1 MSTKRSLALIFALV
15 LTLGIVAMIGQTP
28 AQAEPQYKWRLGQV
42 HPVDSDFDIRAKA
55 FAKKVFDRSKGRIQI
70 DVFSGGVLG
79 DWTETFE
86 MLMRGTIEMTMAQAN
101 ANFDPKLNLAY
112 YFPYLVKDMDEAKKV
127 YGQGGWG
134 YKIIQDLW
142 AAHNVN
148 ALAVFPVGMA
158 GVSLKQKPADYA
170 DPTKPKGLKVRVMPI
185 KPCELTYEALGY
197 IATPIP
203 YAEAYSAIQTG
214 IADGQMGGP
223 PFQAW
228 QFKDVNKVW
237 IQYNDFFESWWF
249 AINMDLW
256 KKLSKED
263 QDIVMTAANEESL
276 VRWENVAKEDEE
288 YRQKLK
294 AEYGWEIVMLT
305 ADQLKACADQVRKV
319 VWPKMEELVGKELM
333 DKVYKESGI
342 VRAK

>member
-1 MSTKRSLALIFALV
+1 MKMKKLAFLGLALV
-15 LTLGIVAMIGQTP
+15 LAMGIVAFATHTT
-28 AQAEPQYKWRLGQV
+28 AQAAPEYKWRLAQV
-42 HPVDSDFDIRAKA
+42 HPVDSDFDVRAKA

-70 DVFSGGVLG
+70 DVYSGGVLG
-79 DWTETFE
+79 DWTEIFE
-86 MLMRGTIEMTMAQAN
+86 MNVRGTVEMAMSQAN

-112 YFPYLVKDMDEAKKV
+112 YFPYLVKDIAEAKKV
-127 YGQGGWG
+127 YGQGGWA

-142 AAHNVN
+142 ATHNVK
-148 ALAVFPVGMA
+148 ALSVFPVGMS
-158 GVSLKQKPADYA
+158 GVSLKTLPKDYA
-170 DPTKPKGLKVRVMPI
+170 NAAVKKGMKVRVMPI

-237 IQYNDFFESWWF
+237 IQYNDYFESWWF
-249 AINMDLW
+249 TINMDLW
-256 KKLSKED
+256 KKLSKAD
-263 QDIVMTAANEESL
+263 QDLIQKAANEESL
-276 VRWENVAKEDEE
+276 IRWENVAKEDEE

-294 AEYGWEIVMLT
+294 NEYGWQIVILT
-305 ADQLKACADQVRKV
+305 PAQLKTISAQVRKT

-333 DKVYKESGI
+333 DKIYKNSG
-342 VRAK
+342 VARPK

>member
-1 MSTKRSLALIFALV
+1 MKKFVWILCLTTMVCALFSALP
-15 LTLGIVAMIGQTP
+15 AAAATP
-28 AQAEPQYKWRLGQV
+28 EYKWRMAQV
-42 HPVDSDFDIRAKA
+42 HPVDSDYDQRAKS
-55 FAKKVFDRSKGRIQI
+55 FAKKVEERTNGRIHI

-86 MLMRGTIEMTMAQAN
+86 MLMRGSLELNMAQAN

-112 YFPYLVKDMDEAKKV
+112 YFPYLVKDIDEAKKA
-127 YGQGGWG
+127 YGKDGWA
-134 YKIIQDLW
+134 YKVVQDLW
-142 AAHNVN
+142 ATHNIK
-148 ALAVFPVGMA
+148 ALAVIPLGMA
-158 GVSLKQKPADYA
+158 GVSLKTKPASYA
-170 DPTKPKGLKVRVMPI
+170 DPTIHNLLKVRVMPI
-185 KPCELTYEALGY
+185 KPCEITYEAMGY

-237 IQYNDFFESWWF
+237 IQYNDYFEPWWI

-256 KKLSKED
+256 NKLSKED
-263 QDIVMTAANEESL
+263 QDILQTAALEESDIQ
-276 VRWENVAKEDEE
+276 WERAAAEDEK

-294 AEYGWEIVMLT
+294 DEYGWEIVILT
-305 ADQLKACADQVRKV
+305 PEQLTTMADHVRKV

-342 VRAK
+342 ARP

>member
-1 MSTKRSLALIFALV
+1 MRNRCCLLV
-15 LTLGIVAMIGQTP
+15 LAVFTVVVLSSLLPSP
-28 AQAEPQYKWRLGQV
+28 APAAEPEYKWRLAQV
-42 HPVDSDFDIRAKA
+42 HPVDSDYDIRAKE
-55 FAKKVFDRSKGRIQI
+55 FARKVSERTNGRIQI

-86 MLMRGTIEMTMAQAN
+86 MLMRGSLEMSMAQAN

-112 YFPYLVKDMDEAKKV
+112 YFPYLVKDIEEAKKV
-127 YGQGGWG
+127 YGKDGWA
-134 YKIIQDLW
+134 YRIVQDLW
-142 AAHNVN
+142 AAHNIK
-148 ALAVFPVGMA
+148 ALAVIPLGMA
-158 GVSLKQKPADYA
+158 GVSLKSKPPSYA
-170 DPTKPKGLKVRVMPI
+170 DPEVHNNMKVRVMPI
-185 KPCELTYEALGY
+185 KPCEMTYEAMGY

-237 IQYNDFFESWWF
+237 IQYNDFFEPWWI

-256 KKLSKED
+256 NKLSKED
-263 QDIVMTAANEESL
+263 QEILQTAALEESNIQ
-276 VRWENVAKEDEE
+276 WERAAAEDEK

-294 AEYGWEIVMLT
+294 DEYGWEIVILT
-305 ADQLKACADQVRKV
+305 PEELDKIASHVRKV
-319 VWPKMEELVGKELM
+319 VWPKLEPLLGKELM
-333 DKVYKESGI
+333 DRIYQESGI
-342 VRAK
+342 PRP